1 MAASGS
7 LFQHSL
13 YIRLSPWEIP
23 RIQEPHISFPQQLFR
38 FGITTRYQPEIKH
51 TVLPTEDVCFNSN
64 QLQVSRMFYVPV
76 ALQDRSAEYEMLQNH
91 YFRSTKIFILTK
103 TLPFHNW
110 MISKFFRRGEKKKK
124 RAVNLQENFFS
135 QIGCYI
141 RAGSNRTRRNAFKLG
156 QIQTRLVVWVNAVV
170 NTLFFCVFTNPNFR
184 N

>member
-110 MISKFFRRGEKKKK
+110 MISKFFRRGGKKKK
-124 RAVNLQENFFS
+124 ELSTCKKTSSHRQDV
-135 QIGCYI
+135 IY
-141 RAGSNRTRRNAFKLG
+141 G
-156 QIQTRLVVWVNAVV
+156 QVATGQGEMPLNWDRFRLDWW
-170 NTLFFCVFTNPNFR
+170 CG
-184 N
+184 